1 MDADAEFDK
10 SHHERRNEET
20 KWGVGAVA
28 GRPHAKVVA
37 VTQSLCSV
45 YLPRYLGSGRHLGT
59 PTVGRYWPDA
69 KRTCDTHPP
78 SDVVGW
84 VLDAVAASIY
94 PSPVTQR
101 LDFWPSE
108 DAFLGVMIL
117 RGALLPMGNTNQDLV
132 RSVSRAS
139 QNLTEP
145 CCSLPSPK
153 SATTVS
159 SCSPVRKIKKR
170 LLIHVRET
178 QRHCKPAWLLR
189 W

>member
-1 MDADAEFDK
+1 MGQLFCQPLA
-10 SHHERRNEET
+10 
-20 KWGVGAVA
+20 
-28 GRPHAKVVA
+28 
-37 VTQSLCSV
+37 
-45 YLPRYLGSGRHLGT
+45 YLDSGRYT
-59 PTVGRYWPDA
+59 YCRYWPDA

-101 LDFWPSE
+101 LDFWPFE
-108 DAFLGVMIL
+108 DAFLGVTIL

-132 RSVSRAS
+132 RS
-139 QNLTEP
+139 
-145 CCSLPSPK
+145 
-153 SATTVS
+153 
-159 SCSPVRKIKKR
+159 KR
-170 LLIHVRET
+170 LLIHGRET